1 MLGDSGQS
9 IRPELSPELENHVG
23 HELITTDGTTLLG
36 ADDKAGVAEIMAAA
50 AYLVAHPEVPHGTV
64 KIAFNPDEE
73 IGRGVVHFPVESFG
87 AVAAYTVDGS
97 TAGELQTETF
107 SGAQV
112 RMRIHGR
119 AIHPGWASGEL
130 VNAIKIAGQ
139 ILARLPQDSLSPETT
154 EGREGYVH
162 PVLLEGDSSEVE
174 LRFIVRDFDD
184 DRLAEHIAFLSGL
197 ADDVCATEPRCT
209 VEVEHRIQYRNPR
222 AALERYPQIGA
233 HLEEAIR
240 RVGLE
245 PKQTAIRGG
254 TDGSALTEMGLPSAN
269 IFTGGHDAHSGLYC
283 PARRSHDSL
292 ATGARGAPG
301 VTQMS
306 GGYSGLVE
314 PLLDRLGR
322 PLETLRISITDR
334 CNFRCVYCMPKEVF
348 GRDYAF
354 LERRELL
361 TLEELARVV
370 GIFAGLGVRT
380 VRITGGEPL
389 VRRNV
394 EHLVELLAAIHTPD
408 GDKLELALT
417 TNGSALA
424 QKASALAAAGLSR
437 VTVSLDS
444 LDDAAFRAMNDVDF
458 PVQRV
463 LEGIDAAAAAG
474 LPVKVNAVVKRGAN
488 DGDVLALAEH
498 FRGSGHVLR
507 FIEYMDVGST
517 NGWRLEDVVSA
528 EEIILRIGERWPLEP
543 VAAERPDA
551 TARRW
556 RYVDGAGEVG
566 VVASVTQP
574 FCGGCSRARL
584 SAEGRLYTCL
594 FAARGHDLRAPLRL
608 GASDEEL
615 TEQLRALWTRRTDRY
630 SELRTAE
637 TASLPKVE
645 MSYIGG

>member
-1 MLGDSGQS
+1 M
-9 IRPELSPELENHVG
+9 
-23 HELITTDGTTLLG
+23 
-36 ADDKAGVAEIMAAA
+36 
-50 AYLVAHPEVPHGTV
+50 
-64 KIAFNPDEE
+64 
-73 IGRGVVHFPVESFG
+73 
-87 AVAAYTVDGS
+87 
-97 TAGELQTETF
+97 
-107 SGAQV
+107 
-112 RMRIHGR
+112 
-119 AIHPGWASGEL
+119 
-130 VNAIKIAGQ
+130 
-139 ILARLPQDSLSPETT
+139 
-154 EGREGYVH
+154 
-162 PVLLEGDSSEVE
+162 
-174 LRFIVRDFDD
+174 
-184 DRLAEHIAFLSGL
+184 
-197 ADDVCATEPRCT
+197 
-209 VEVEHRIQYRNPR
+209 
-222 AALERYPQIGA
+222 
-233 HLEEAIR
+233 
-240 RVGLE
+240 
-245 PKQTAIRGG
+245 
-254 TDGSALTEMGLPSAN
+254 
-269 IFTGGHDAHSGLYC
+269 
-283 PARRSHDSL
+283 
-292 ATGARGAPG
+292 
-301 VTQMS
+301 
-306 GGYSGLVE
+306 E

-361 TLEELARVV
+361 TFEELARVV

-394 EHLVELLAAIHTPD
+394 EHLVELLAVIHTPD

-424 QKASALAAAGLSR
+424 QKAEALAAAGLSR

-458 PVQRV
+458 PVRRV

-528 EEIILRIGERWPLEP
+528 EDIVQRISERWPLEP
-543 VAAERPDA
+543 VAVERPDA

-556 RYVDGAGEVG
+556 RYVDGAGEIG

-608 GASDEEL
+608 GASDDEL
-615 TEQLRALWTRRTDRY
+615 AEQLRALWTRRTDRY

>member
-1 MLGDSGQS
+1 M
-9 IRPELSPELENHVG
+9 
-23 HELITTDGTTLLG
+23 
-36 ADDKAGVAEIMAAA
+36 
-50 AYLVAHPEVPHGTV
+50 
-64 KIAFNPDEE
+64 
-73 IGRGVVHFPVESFG
+73 
-87 AVAAYTVDGS
+87 
-97 TAGELQTETF
+97 
-107 SGAQV
+107 
-112 RMRIHGR
+112 
-119 AIHPGWASGEL
+119 
-130 VNAIKIAGQ
+130 
-139 ILARLPQDSLSPETT
+139 
-154 EGREGYVH
+154 
-162 PVLLEGDSSEVE
+162 
-174 LRFIVRDFDD
+174 
-184 DRLAEHIAFLSGL
+184 
-197 ADDVCATEPRCT
+197 
-209 VEVEHRIQYRNPR
+209 
-222 AALERYPQIGA
+222 
-233 HLEEAIR
+233 
-240 RVGLE
+240 
-245 PKQTAIRGG
+245 
-254 TDGSALTEMGLPSAN
+254 
-269 IFTGGHDAHSGLYC
+269 
-283 PARRSHDSL
+283 
-292 ATGARGAPG
+292 
-301 VTQMS
+301 
-306 GGYSGLVE
+306 E

-348 GRDYAF
+348 GRDYSF

-361 TLEELARVV
+361 TLEELARAA

-394 EHLVELLAAIHTPD
+394 EHLVELLAAIETPT

-417 TNGSALA
+417 TNGSVLA
-424 QKASALAAAGLSR
+424 QKAEALAAAGLSR

-444 LDDAAFRAMNDVDF
+444 LDDDAFRAMNDVDF

-474 LPVKVNAVVKRGAN
+474 LPVKINAVVKRGAN

-528 EEIILRIGERWPLEP
+528 EEIVRRISERWPLEP
-543 VAAERPDA
+543 AATERADA

-556 RYVDGAGEVG
+556 RYVDGAGEIG
-566 VVASVTQP
+566 VIASVTQP

-615 TEQLRALWTRRTDRY
+615 VEQLRGIWTRRTDRY